1 MLIHWQ
7 FSIEEEQRNPG
18 VSGPDRME
26 NGTHA
31 ERREIVRDRGENA
44 RQAVREMIKKPE
56 QGGFLKGNAQ
66 KENVQKENVQKESIQ
81 RKSMQRE
88 NVLRDGGQKES
99 GGRVAMSEEETRRKE
114 EAIRHI
120 LEEFLA

>member
-1 MLIHWQ
+1 
-7 FSIEEEQRNPG
+7 
-18 VSGPDRME
+18 ME

-81 RKSMQRE
+81 RESMQRE